1 MAVRI
6 EHDAAGKVDGVV
18 YADDDGK
25 TQKQKARVVAV
36 AGNSVETP
44 RLLLNSATPRSSR
57 TGSPTAP
64 ARSAATTCGT

>member
-1 MAVRI
+1 MALRI

-18 YADDDGK
+18 YVDNDGK
-25 TQKQKARVVAV
+25 KQRQKARVVAV
-36 AGNSVETP
+36 AGNSIESP
-44 RLLLNSATPRSSR
+44 RLLLNCALRPCSR